1 MSRGTERVLV
11 GYPARAGPR
20 SALTRGVSAE
30 AVREAASLLVSLG
43 QQVQEVAI
51 EVEEGYADN
60 FIKVWIA
67 QTGDEVTRTSG
78 SAGASSTSTSSSRSA
93 ARCTSSRARSTP
105 RLPGRARLAAPLLA
119 AADRDVGAGR
129 RAGHAH
135 ARQAGCRSACRSW
148 AARGRGAPDL
158 ACRAARGR
166 AALGGPA
173 RARRRPERLPP
184 LVRPRRPPAWR

>member
-1 MSRGTERVLV
+1 
-11 GYPARAGPR
+11 
-20 SALTRGVSAE
+20 VSAE

-43 QQVQEVAI
+43 HQVQEIAI

-78 SAGASSTSTSSSRSA
+78 S
-93 ARCTSSRARSTP
+93 
-105 RLPGRARLAAPLLA
+105 GRARLAAPLLA

-129 RAGHAH
+129 RVGHAH

-148 AARGRGAPDL
+148 GRP
-158 ACRAARGR
+158 
-166 AALGGPA
+166 
-173 RARRRPERLPP
+173 RARSS
-184 LVRPRRPPAWR
+184 